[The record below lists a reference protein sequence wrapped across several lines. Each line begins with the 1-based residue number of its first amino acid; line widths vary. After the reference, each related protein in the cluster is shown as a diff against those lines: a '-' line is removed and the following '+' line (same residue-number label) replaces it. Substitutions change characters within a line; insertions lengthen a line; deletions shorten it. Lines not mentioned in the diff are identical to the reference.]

1 MRIIAIA
8 ITLLFTAL
16 FVLPAQAGGPAD
28 PWKAWIEAR
37 QADKVHI
44 TNQVAQMESSYRLYC
59 AVAAKGEANQQACLA
74 AFRLLIATA
83 QKDLAIADFRLAA
96 TATDPKSR
104 DELLK
109 IVPVDETNGYYVIS
123 TRRSKE
129 ITRFFSGKTA
139 TSTTSGSGQ

>member
-1 MRIIAIA
+1 MQKLLCAAMVIAATTIGSS
-8 ITLLFTAL
+8 
-16 FVLPAQAGGPAD
+16 VWAGEPTD

-37 QADKVHI
+37 QADKAHSAK
-44 TNQVAQMESSYRLYC
+44 QVAQIENSYRLYC
-59 AVAAKGEANQQACLA
+59 SVAAKGEANQQACLA
-74 AFRLLIATA
+74 AYRLLIATA
-83 QKDLAIADFRLAA
+83 QKDLAIADFWLAA

-109 IVPVDETNGYYVIS
+109 IVPVDETIGDYAIS

-129 ITRFFSGKTA
+129 IGRFFSGKTA